1 MIGEITMDEQ
11 NKPSFDINPFPVS
24 KDTGDALAKPIAT
37 SLGEAGKT
45 ILDGIFHFTLDPIRK
60 FNIQRSYALEQ
71 FEIEVKESVSSIP
84 DEFLDDSMTGVVLK
98 TIEDSRYQLNHEDIR
113 KMFSNLISAT
123 LDSRKNSRVGPKY
136 SSIISDMSQRE
147 AILLQKIYNNKFKI
161 VPWVNLKVKNR
172 ATHSERTIHF
182 NHLLLDSG
190 PDNTFAL
197 ELSLLESA
205 NLIILEKDFRLTN
218 PHFDE
223 MIKHFEM
230 SFGDINATFRGL
242 LENENEYVEF
252 FHSTYFLTELG
263 SSFCAIVFENDRDL

>member
-1 MIGEITMDEQ
+1 MIGENNMDEQ
-11 NKPSFDINPFPVS
+11 NKPSFEINPFPVS
-24 KDTGDALAKPIAT
+24 KDTGDALAKPIAA

-71 FEIEVKESVSSIP
+71 FEIEVKESVSKIP

-123 LDSRKNSRVGPKY
+123 LDSRENSRVSPKY
-136 SSIISDMSQRE
+136 SSIISDMSPRE
-147 AILLQKIYNNKFKI
+147 AILLQKIYNNKVQT
-161 VPWVNLKVKNR
+161 VPLVNLKVRNR
-172 ATHSERTIHF
+172 ENYSERTIYL

-190 PDNTFAL
+190 PDNSFAL

-205 NLIILEKDFRLTN
+205 NLITLAKDFRLTSPN
-218 PHFDE
+218 FAEKITD
-223 MIKHFEM
+223 FEK
-230 SFGDINATFRGL
+230 SFGDVNNTFRGL
-242 LENENEYVEF
+242 LKNENEYVEF

-263 SSFCAIVFENDRDL
+263 SSFCNIVFENNRDL